1 MERQDQV
8 PRGAR
13 PFVAVFLALMI
24 ACAVFVWE
32 PWPLTSFRLFSQLR
46 VDQQTGWVVKASTG
60 AGGEEDLPLT
70 GELRGFEFQIREF
83 TAASPERR
91 DELCRVWA
99 GAAPDILGHPARD
112 VRLYQRTW
120 LLSDRDGRRAAPGTS
135 ELVYV
140 CDGSGAH
147 DAG

>member
-24 ACAVFVWE
+24 ACALFVWE

-46 VDQQTGWVVKASTG
+46 LDEQTSWVVKANETR
-60 AGGEEDLPLT
+60 GGEEDLPLT

-83 TAASPERR
+83 VAASPERQ

-99 GAAPDILGHPARD
+99 GAAPVVLGQPTD
-112 VRLYQRTW
+112 EVRLYQRTW
-120 LLSDRDGRRAAPGTS
+120 LLSDRDGDRAAPGS
-135 ELVYV
+135 SRLVYV
-140 CDGSGAH
+140 CDADGAH
-147 DAG
+147 GVG